1 MITNQTM
8 KSPVNITIK
17 YNIDQKHL
25 LPYFQAKTGSQ
36 PKKKVLSKSVEYFCD
51 DMRAKTV
58 SQPYNKAL
66 SKSTE
71 YFHDDKRVKTMSQ
84 PNKKVLGTCT
94 MTREQ
99 KLCHNPTSALTAVPP
114 CSLS

>member
-8 KSPVNITIK
+8 KSSVNITIK
-17 YNIDQKHL
+17 CNIDQKHL
-25 LPYFQAKTGSQ
+25 LTYFQAKTGSQ

-58 SQPYNKAL
+58 SQPYKQVL

-71 YFHDDKRVKTMSQ
+71 YLHDDKGAKTVSQSNFRFDSCPSLQSQLKGRGHPVKT
-84 PNKKVLGTCT
+84 
-94 MTREQ
+94 
-99 KLCHNPTSALTAVPP
+99 KLKSV
-114 CSLS
+114 S